1 MKTLVIYESMYGN
14 THAIATQI
22 ALGCQR
28 SGDVKVVPVGEAD
41 AQLVDWADLV
51 VVGGPTHAHGMTSSA
66 SRKSAQEVTQKPDS
80 PLELDP
86 DAAGPGLRDWL
97 RDLGQVA
104 GTPAV
109 AFDTRVDAPAIVT
122 GRASRGIAKRLRQH
136 GFRMVAEPESF
147 LVTKDNQ
154 LVEGE
159 AGRAVE
165 WASSVLSS
173 VGASR

>member
-1 MKTLVIYESMYGN
+1 
-14 THAIATQI
+14 
-22 ALGCQR
+22 
-28 SGDVKVVPVGEAD
+28 
-41 AQLVDWADLV
+41 
-51 VVGGPTHAHGMTSSA
+51 MTSAA
-66 SRKSAQEVTQKPDS
+66 SRKSAQEATQKPDS

-97 RDLGQVA
+97 RDLSQVA

-165 WASSVLSS
+165 WASTVLSS